1 LTRGA
6 RGSSWRSLILA
17 APILFFAACSSVQD
31 PSREINATTDNSPK
45 NYHLW
50 EESTRDLADDLMEEA
65 QRLQGEGRG
74 NEAIALTDEAL
85 CVVLEIPAGYTAEG
99 RYLDYLAELIDEANE
114 IEAAL
119 QPVYDE
125 IEDTEEYV
133 SLPPID
139 LLVDDI
145 VVDEAL
151 VDSLLP
157 PSDFPLML
165 NSTIEKFLEAMVSS
179 GEFHNRIETGLSR
192 AGTYLP
198 MIRPRFAA
206 AGLPQDLSY
215 LPLIESAFSLKAYS
229 RARAH
234 GMWQFISSTGR
245 HYGLDVGSL
254 IDERRDPEL
263 STDAAVAYLSDLYDQ
278 FNDWYLALAAYN
290 SGSGNVRRAIRR
302 SGSRD
307 FWVLRRY
314 LPRETRNYV
323 PAFIAS
329 VIVAK
334 RPEKYGFSP
343 PVDKPWKFETIEV
356 PDALDLQFLSK
367 ESGIPLD
374 ELRDLNPAIRR
385 DLTPARSTTTLRLPP
400 GTTMSAEA
408 ALSSTPR
415 DQWAPRMIHTVRSGD
430 SLYVIARKY
439 GSSVSAIRQA
449 NGLRGS
455 LIKPGQNLIVPRFG
469 TEMKAASNQPQR
481 SADGGVYIVQ
491 RNDTLWDIATGFSV
505 SVDVLCATNGLSRRD
520 LIRPGQRLNI
530 PDGASTYVTPER
542 QNYSRDGGRT
552 HTVRAGDT
560 LSDIASNYNV
570 SVSALKRE
578 NGLRSS
584 RIYPGRELRVPAPA
598 AEKPA
603 PERTASGPG
612 SYKVQKG
619 DTLYDIAR
627 RFGVSISDLRRA
639 NGLRTSRIYPGD
651 VLRIP
656 TSQAKS

>member
-1 LTRGA
+1 VAVPVLLLVSCT
-6 RGSSWRSLILA
+6 
-17 APILFFAACSSVQD
+17 SVQE
-31 PSREINATTDNSPK
+31 PSREFSPTADNSAK
-45 NYHLW
+45 TYRLW
-50 EESTRDLADDLMEEA
+50 EESTRDFVDDLMEEA

-74 NEAIALTDEAL
+74 DEAIALTDEAL
-85 CVVLEIPAGYTAEG
+85 CAVLEIPAGYSPEG
-99 RYLDYLAELIDEANE
+99 RYLDYLAELINEANE

-119 QPVYDE
+119 QPIDDE
-125 IEDTEEYV
+125 IEDAEEFV
-133 SLPPID
+133 QLPPID

-145 VVDEAL
+145 VIDEAL
-151 VDSLLP
+151 IDSLLP

-165 NSTIEKFLEAMVSS
+165 NSTVEQFLEAMASS
-179 GEFHNRIETGLSR
+179 GEYHRRIETGLSR

-198 MIRPRFAA
+198 MIRPRFAT

-215 LPLIESAFSLKAYS
+215 LPLIESAFSVKAYS
-229 RARAH
+229 RARAL

-254 IDERRDPEL
+254 VDERRDPEL

-307 FWVLRRY
+307 FWILREY

-334 RPEKYGFSP
+334 QPEKYGFTP
-343 PVDKPWKFETIEV
+343 TVDKPWTFETIEV

-367 ESGIPLD
+367 ESGIALD
-374 ELRDLNPAIRR
+374 KLRELNPAIRR

-400 GTTMSAEA
+400 GTTASAEA

-430 SLYVIARKY
+430 SLYSIARKY

-449 NGLRGS
+449 NSLRGS
-455 LIKPGQNLIVPRFG
+455 LIRPGQNLIVPRFG
-469 TEMKAASNQPQR
+469 TEMMTASNQPQR

-505 SVDVLCATNGLSRRD
+505 SVDSLCAANGLSRRD
-520 LIRPGQRLNI
+520 VIRPGQRLNI
-530 PDGASTYVTPER
+530 PEGASTSIAPAR
-542 QNYSRDGGRT
+542 QQPLKVSGSS

-560 LSDIASNYNV
+560 LSDIASAYNV
-570 SVSALKRE
+570 SVSSLKRA

-584 RIYPGRELRVPAPA
+584 RIYPGKELRIPAPV
-598 AEKPA
+598 EKST
-603 PERTASGPG
+603 PERTVAGPG
-612 SYKVQKG
+612 TYKVQKG

-627 RFGVSISDLRRA
+627 RFGVSMSDLRRA

-651 VLRIP
+651 VLQIP
-656 TSQAKS
+656 SPEAKS

>member
-1 LTRGA
+1 MIRSA
-6 RGSSWRSLILA
+6 RGSSWRSLIVA
-17 APILFFAACSSVQD
+17 VLFLFIAACSSVQE
-31 PSREINATTDNSPK
+31 PSRELSTTTENSAK
-45 NYHLW
+45 TYRLW
-50 EESTRDLADDLMEEA
+50 EESTRDFADDLMEEA
-65 QRLQGEGRG
+65 QRLQAIGRG
-74 NEAIALTDEAL
+74 GEAIALTDDAL
-85 CVVLEIPAGYTAEG
+85 CAVLETPPGYSPEG
-99 RYLDYLAELIDEANE
+99 QYLDYLAELIDEANE

-139 LLVDDI
+139 LFVNDI

-165 NSTIEKFLEAMVSS
+165 NSTIEQFIEAMISS
-179 GEFHNRIETGLSR
+179 GEYHNRIETGLSR

-245 HYGLDVGSL
+245 HYGLNIGSL
-254 IDERRDPEL
+254 VDERRDPEL
-263 STDAAVAYLSDLYDQ
+263 STDAAVAYLSDLYGQ

-307 FWVLRRY
+307 FWVLRQF

-334 RPEKYGFSP
+334 RPEKYGFPP

-356 PDALDLQFLSK
+356 PDALDLQFLAK
-367 ESGIPLD
+367 DSGIPLD

-385 DLTPARSTTTLRLPP
+385 DLTPARSTTILRLPP
-400 GTTMSAEA
+400 GTTSSAEA
-408 ALSSTPR
+408 ALNSTPR
-415 DQWAPRMIHTVRSGD
+415 DQWAPRMIHTVRSGE
-430 SLYVIARKY
+430 SLYVIARRY

-449 NGLRGS
+449 NSLRGS
-455 LIKPGQNLIVPRFG
+455 LIRPGQNLIVPRFG
-469 TEMKAASNQPQR
+469 TGMEASSNQPQR
-481 SADGGVYIVQ
+481 SADGGVYTVQ

-505 SVDVLCATNGLSRRD
+505 SVDSLCAANGLSRRD
-520 LIRPGQRLNI
+520 VIRPGQRLNI
-530 PDGASTYVTPER
+530 PIGASTSFAPARR
-542 QNYSRDGGRT
+542 QSANVSGT
-552 HTVRAGDT
+552 SHTVRAGDT
-560 LSDIASNYNV
+560 LSDIASTYNI
-570 SVSALKRE
+570 SVSSLKRA

-584 RIYPGRELRVPAPA
+584 RIYPGKELSIPASV
-598 AEKPA
+598 EKPT
-603 PERTASGPG
+603 PKQTALGPG
-612 SYKVQKG
+612 TYKVQKG

-639 NGLRTSRIYPGD
+639 NGLQTSRIYPGD

-656 TSQAKS
+656 ASQAKG

>member
-1 LTRGA
+1 LIRSA
-6 RGSSWRSLILA
+6 RGSSWQSLIVA
-17 APILFFAACSSVQD
+17 VPVLFFAACSSVQD
-31 PSREINATTDNSPK
+31 PSSEFSATTNKSAK
-45 NYHLW
+45 TYRLW
-50 EESTRDLADDLMEEA
+50 EESTRDFADDLMEEA
-65 QRLQGEGRG
+65 QRLQGVGRG
-74 NEAIALTDEAL
+74 GEAIALTDDAL
-85 CVVLEIPAGYTAEG
+85 CAVLETPPGYSPEG
-99 RYLDYLAELIDEANE
+99 QYLDYLAELIDEANE

-119 QPVYDE
+119 QPSFDE
-125 IEDTEEYV
+125 IEDAEEYV

-139 LLVDDI
+139 LVVGDI

-157 PSDFPLML
+157 PSDFPLIL
-165 NSTIEKFLEAMVSS
+165 NSTVEQFLEAMVSS
-179 GEFHNRIETGLSR
+179 GEYHNRIETGLSR
-192 AGTYLP
+192 AGTYLT

-245 HYGLDVGSL
+245 YYGLDVGSL
-254 IDERRDPEL
+254 VDERRDPEL
-263 STDAAVAYLSDLYDQ
+263 STDAAVAYLSDLYGQ

-334 RPEKYGFSP
+334 RPEKYGFSAP
-343 PVDKPWKFETIEV
+343 IDNPWKFETIEV
-356 PDALDLQFLSK
+356 PDALDLQFLAK
-367 ESGIPLD
+367 DSGIPLD
-374 ELRDLNPAIRR
+374 DIRDLNPAIRR
-385 DLTPARSTTTLRLPP
+385 DLTPSRSTTILRLPP
-400 GTTMSAEA
+400 GTTASAEA
-408 ALSSTPR
+408 ALNSTPR
-415 DQWAPRMIHTVRSGD
+415 DQWAPRMIHTVRSGE
-430 SLYVIARKY
+430 SLYVIARRY

-449 NGLRGS
+449 NSLRGS
-455 LIKPGQNLIVPRFG
+455 LIRPGQTLIVPRFG
-469 TEMKAASNQPQR
+469 TGMEASSNQPQR
-481 SADGGVYIVQ
+481 SADGGVYTVQ

-505 SVDVLCATNGLSRRD
+505 SVDSLCAANGLSRRD
-520 LIRPGQRLNI
+520 VIRPGQRLNI
-530 PDGASTYVTPER
+530 PIGASTSVTSAHQR
-542 QNYSRDGGRT
+542 SANVGGT
-552 HTVRAGDT
+552 SHTVRAGDT
-560 LSDIASNYNV
+560 LSDIADTYNV
-570 SVSALKRE
+570 SVSSLKRA

-584 RIYPGRELRVPAPA
+584 RIYPGKELRIPAPV
-598 AEKPA
+598 EKPTEKQA
-603 PERTASGPG
+603 ALGPG
-612 SYKVQKG
+612 TYKVRKG

-639 NGLRTSRIYPGD
+639 NGLQTSRIYPGD

>member
-1 LTRGA
+1 
-6 RGSSWRSLILA
+6 
-17 APILFFAACSSVQD
+17 LFIAACSSVQE
-31 PSREINATTDNSPK
+31 PSRELSTTADNSVK
-45 NYHLW
+45 SYRLW
-50 EESTRDLADDLMEEA
+50 EESTRDFADDLMEEA
-65 QRLQGEGRG
+65 QRLQAAGRG
-74 NEAIALTDEAL
+74 GEAIALTDEAL
-85 CVVLEIPAGYTAEG
+85 CAVLETPPGYSPEG
-99 RYLDYLAELIDEANE
+99 QYLDYLAELIDEANE

-139 LLVDDI
+139 LIVDDI

-151 VDSLLP
+151 VDNLLP

-165 NSTIEKFLEAMVSS
+165 NSTVEQFLEAMVSS
-179 GEFHNRIETGLSR
+179 GEYHNRIETGLSR

-245 HYGLDVGSL
+245 HYGLEVGSL
-254 IDERRDPEL
+254 VDERRDPEL
-263 STDAAVAYLSDLYDQ
+263 STDAAVAYLSDLYRQ

-343 PVDKPWKFETIEV
+343 PVDKPWEFETIEV
-356 PDALDLQFLSK
+356 PDALDLQFLAK
-367 ESGIPLD
+367 DSGIPLD

-385 DLTPARSTTTLRLPP
+385 DLTPARSTTILRLPP
-400 GTTMSAEA
+400 GTTAAAET
-408 ALSSTPR
+408 ALNSTPR
-415 DQWAPRMIHTVRSGD
+415 DQWAPRMIHTVRSGE
-430 SLYVIARKY
+430 SLYVIARRY

-449 NGLRGS
+449 NSLRGS
-455 LIKPGQNLIVPRFG
+455 LIRPGQNLIVPRFG
-469 TEMKAASNQPQR
+469 TNMGASSNQPQR
-481 SADGGVYIVQ
+481 SADGGVYTVQ
-491 RNDTLWDIATGFSV
+491 RNDTLWDIAKGFSV
-505 SVDVLCATNGLSRRD
+505 SVDSLCAANGLSRHGV
-520 LIRPGQRLNI
+520 IRPGQHLNI
-530 PDGASTYVTPER
+530 PIGASTSFAPPR
-542 QNYSRDGGRT
+542 QQSSKVSGTSY
-552 HTVRAGDT
+552 TVRAGDT
-560 LSDIASNYNV
+560 LSDIASAYNV
-570 SVSALKRE
+570 SVSSLKRA

-584 RIYPGRELRVPAPA
+584 RIYAGKELRIPASVKKSTP
-598 AEKPA
+598 KQ
-603 PERTASGPG
+603 TTLGPG
-612 SYKVQKG
+612 TYKVQKG

-639 NGLRTSRIYPGD
+639 NGLQTSRIYPGD

-656 TSQAKS
+656 SSEAKS